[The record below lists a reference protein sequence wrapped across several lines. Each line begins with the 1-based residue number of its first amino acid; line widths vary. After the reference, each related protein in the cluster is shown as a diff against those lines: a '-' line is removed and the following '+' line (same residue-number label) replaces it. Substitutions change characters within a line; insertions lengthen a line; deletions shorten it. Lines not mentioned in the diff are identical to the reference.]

1 MKWMGRRYIE
11 LVGRGYEMDGTEM
24 YRYRVGGTE
33 GYEMDGTEVNGIS
46 GTKEYGM
53 DGTEVHRG
61 SGTDE
66 YGMGGTRSISWEVLK
81 IIWTYTGKITFQIL
95 FMMAIIF
102 LYISLCYGPV
112 RNKAIHVCFW

>member
-1 MKWMGRRYIE
+1 
-11 LVGRGYEMDGTEM
+11 
-24 YRYRVGGTE
+24 
-33 GYEMDGTEVNGIS
+33 
-46 GTKEYGM
+46 M